1 MAPEPE
7 TSSKTTALID
17 SIVIREYKGLQARVR
32 NLKPAVAFHEDEVEY
47 WQRTLEALRQAQART
62 STSDH

>member
-1 MAPEPE
+1 MAPESE

-17 SIVIREYKGLQARVR
+17 SIVIREYKAQQARVR
-32 NLKPAVAFHEDEVEY
+32 TLEQAVTVHEVEIDY

-62 STSDH
+62 STSEH